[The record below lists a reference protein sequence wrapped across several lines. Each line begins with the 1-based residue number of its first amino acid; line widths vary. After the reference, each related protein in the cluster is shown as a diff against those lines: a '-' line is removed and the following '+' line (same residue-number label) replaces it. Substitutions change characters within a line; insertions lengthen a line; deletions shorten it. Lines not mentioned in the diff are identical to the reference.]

1 MCFGLVFPRV
11 FLHQHANYL
20 LYVQT
25 IPGETCVKYPKGHSV
40 LYSISCFLTS
50 DSTNRCG
57 IGLQGW
63 GDEGEG

>member
-40 LYSISCFLTS
+40 CKVESNIFFYLECV
-50 DSTNRCG
+50 G
-57 IGLQGW
+57 ITLHALK
-63 GDEGEG
+63 

>member
-40 LYSISCFLTS
+40 CILVVIELQKKVIRRTMK
-50 DSTNRCG
+50 CG
-57 IGLQGW
+57 
-63 GDEGEG
+63 

>member
-40 LYSISCFLTS
+40 CYLLYSVCVRVYMYVFVFM
-50 DSTNRCG
+50 
-57 IGLQGW
+57 
-63 GDEGEG
+63 

>member
-25 IPGETCVKYPKGHSV
+25 IPGETCVKYPKGHSHSLLAHYV
-40 LYSISCFLTS
+40 PFVQLELNVHTIM
-50 DSTNRCG
+50 
-57 IGLQGW
+57 
-63 GDEGEG
+63 